1 MKQTINQ
8 PLPPLLL
15 TSTGRSRAR
24 KRTVTQPPQNAPDAY
39 AMFLK
44 NTSQEGKDDFYMK
57 LAGILLKGKTEVDV

>member
-8 PLPPLLL
+8 PLPPLLV
-15 TSTGRSRAR
+15 TSTRRSRTR
-24 KRTVTQPPQNAPDAY
+24 TRTVAQDAQNTPDAY

-57 LAGILLKGKTEVDV
+57 LAGILLKGKAETEI